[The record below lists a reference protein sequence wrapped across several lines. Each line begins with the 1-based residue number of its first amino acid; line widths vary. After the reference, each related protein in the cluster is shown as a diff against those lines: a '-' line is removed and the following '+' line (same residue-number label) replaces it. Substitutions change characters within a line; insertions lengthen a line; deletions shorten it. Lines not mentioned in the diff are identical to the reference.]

1 MSEDDR
7 QDEHWET
14 PDGQSF
20 DIKWTTDES
29 GALPSEMLEQVLE
42 KATNMLGQVTPEEV
56 IAERFAA
63 EFDNGEEVLRI
74 HPTPEMVEQSEQ
86 CKRDVAHLRDQDIKR
101 MLRWVRQ
108 FPSARR
114 LALLTGI
121 PRSTITAIRQRP
133 DSFPT
138 WKNLNKLVIVWMQWK
153 EDHPR
158 SHKKKPEEKGEPEC
172 HDTTD
177 KS

>member
-1 MSEDDR
+1 LSEDDR
-7 QDEHWET
+7 QDETQHWET

-42 KATNMLGQVTPEEV
+42 KATNMLGQVTP
-56 IAERFAA
+56 
-63 EFDNGEEVLRI
+63 EEVLRI

-138 WKNLNKLVIVWMQWK
+138 WKNLNKLVIVWMQWQ

>member
-42 KATNMLGQVTPEEV
+42 KATNMLGQVTP
-56 IAERFAA
+56 
-63 EFDNGEEVLRI
+63 EEVLRI

-138 WKNLNKLVIVWMQWK
+138 WKNLNKLVIVWMQWQ